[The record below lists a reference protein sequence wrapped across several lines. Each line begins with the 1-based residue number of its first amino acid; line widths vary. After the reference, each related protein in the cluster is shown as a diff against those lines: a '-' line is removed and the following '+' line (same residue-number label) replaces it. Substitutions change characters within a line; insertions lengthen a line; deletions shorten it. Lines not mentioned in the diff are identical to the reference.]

1 LCVILFV
8 RRNFATQLKEGI
20 KMTTLLKKLSIK
32 GICGDIKAPA
42 PGESRELVVIMG
54 FARTSEIKKT
64 TFGDSVGFHGDFKG
78 IDVSTGEEF
87 RSATCYLPDVAS
99 DLLENALDNGE
110 GGAVSFGFRISVI
123 GVKGRTEGEV
133 GKYEYRC
140 VPLMEAAENDPL
152 AALENQIKNKAL
164 AAPKTAPAKAKGGK

>member
-1 LCVILFV
+1 
-8 RRNFATQLKEGI
+8 
-20 KMTTLLKKLSIK
+20 MTTLLKKLSVK

-42 PGESRELVVIMG
+42 PGESRELAVIMG
-54 FARTSEIKKT
+54 FARSSEIKKT

-78 IDVSTGEEF
+78 IDTSTGEEF
-87 RSATCYLPDVAS
+87 RSGTCYLPDVAS
-99 DLLENALDNGE
+99 DLLENALDASE
-110 GGAVSFGFRISVI
+110 GGAVSFGFRIGIV
-123 GVKGRTEGEV
+123 GVKGRTEGEI

-152 AALENQIKNKAL
+152 TALENQIKNKVL